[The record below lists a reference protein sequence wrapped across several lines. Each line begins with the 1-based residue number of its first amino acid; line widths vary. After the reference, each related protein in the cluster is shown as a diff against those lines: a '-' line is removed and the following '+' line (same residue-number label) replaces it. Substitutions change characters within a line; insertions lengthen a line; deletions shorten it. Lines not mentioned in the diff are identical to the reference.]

1 MSNSH
6 LGEIEN
12 QEFIKKLQTFK
23 TTLEKKKDTEQSM
36 TTKVKSLTELN
47 KKVTDSYNVSL
58 KIIVDV
64 TKLLNQ
70 YMVYFNEI
78 ETLME
83 RLNNSKNSNTISGN
97 YFNNI
102 NALTSQ
108 KIDELSLNFQKQL
121 KSLKTVY
128 NKNNLDTSELDQYN
142 DLIGSIST
150 ESKSLLKKQTGG
162 KNKRR

>member
-1 MSNSH
+1 MSNTP

-12 QEFIKKLQTFK
+12 QEFIKKLETFK
-23 TTLEKKKDTEQSM
+23 TTLQKNKDSEHTMTE
-36 TTKVKSLTELN
+36 KVKSLTELN

-58 KIIVDV
+58 RIIVDV

-78 ETLME
+78 EALME
-83 RLNNSKNSNTISGN
+83 SLSNSKNSNVISSN
-97 YFNNI
+97 YINNI

-108 KIDELSLNFQKQL
+108 KIDELSSNFQKQL

-128 NKNNLDTSELDQYN
+128 NKNNLNTNTLDQYN

-150 ESKSLLKKQTGG
+150 ESKLLLKKQTGG
-162 KNKRR
+162 KKNRK